1 MVGEGLSKEG
11 GVREGI
17 INEMLYVGM
26 ARICQDP
33 LANGQGIWVDDFSDT
48 ISHILP
54 CHRMW

>member
-1 MVGEGLSKEG
+1 MVGEGLSKKE

-17 INEMLYVGM
+17 VTEMLYVVM

>member
-11 GVREGI
+11 GMREGI
-17 INEMLYVGM
+17 VTEMLYVVM
-26 ARICQDP
+26 ARVCQDP
-33 LANGQGIWVDDFSDT
+33 LANGQGIWVDDVSDT

>member
-1 MVGEGLSKEG
+1 MVGEGLSKKG

-17 INEMLYVGM
+17 VTEMLYVRM

-33 LANGQGIWVDDFSDT
+33 LANGQSIWIDIFSNT
-48 ISHILP
+48 IFHILP

>member
-11 GVREGI
+11 GVCEGI

-26 ARICQDP
+26 ARICQDS
-33 LANGQGIWVDDFSDT
+33 LANGQGIWVDDFSDP